1 VGFTLLSRTETVKR
15 LIEIR
20 KTIKNNEKQLN
31 DASLNDLKNKIDNLL
46 VDVIGA
52 PEKLQYKVNEI
63 LSQVI
68 DGNIKTN
75 TALVAIH
82 EIVKEGLEPDKYGKK
97 QKEKYKKKNKSNY
110 NQNNPNLN
118 INELEKRGWNN

>member
-1 VGFTLLSRTETVKR
+1 MLSRTETVKR

-20 KTIKNNEKQLN
+20 KTIKNNEKELN
-31 DASLNDLKNKIDNLL
+31 EASLNALKNQIDELL
-46 VDVIGA
+46 IDVIGA

-68 DGNIKTN
+68 DENIKTN

-82 EIVKEGLEPDKYGKK
+82 ELVNEGLEPVKYSKK
-97 QKEKYKKKNKSNY
+97 QKEKYNKKNQVDY
-110 NQNNPNLN
+110 NRNNPNLN

>member
-1 VGFTLLSRTETVKR
+1 MGFTLLSRTETVKR

-75 TALVAIH
+75 TCLLYTSDAAD
-82 EIVKEGLEPDKYGKK
+82 E
-97 QKEKYKKKNKSNY
+97 
-110 NQNNPNLN
+110 
-118 INELEKRGWNN
+118 

>member
-1 VGFTLLSRTETVKR
+1 MLSRTETVKR
-15 LIEIR
+15 LIKIR
-20 KTIKNNEKQLN
+20 KTIKNNEKKLN
-31 DASLNDLKNKIDNLL
+31 EASLNDLKNQIDNLL
-46 VDVIGA
+46 IDVIGA

-82 EIVKEGLEPDKYGKK
+82 ELVNEGLEPVKYSKK
-97 QKEKYKKKNKSNY
+97 QKKKYKTKNKVDY
-110 NQNNPNLN
+110 NKNNPNLN

>member
-1 VGFTLLSRTETVKR
+1 MLSRTETVKR

-31 DASLNDLKNKIDNLL
+31 EASLNDLKNKIDNLL

-68 DGNIKTN
+68 DGNIKIN

-82 EIVKEGLEPDKYGKK
+82 ELVNEGLEPVKYGKK
-97 QKEKYKKKNKSNY
+97 QKGKYKKKNKANY
-110 NQNNPNLN
+110 DQNNPNLN

>member
-1 VGFTLLSRTETVKR
+1 MLSRTETVKR

-20 KTIKNNEKQLN
+20 KTIKNNEKEKN
-31 DASLNDLKNKIDNLL
+31 EASLNALKNQIDELL
-46 VDVIGA
+46 IDVIGA

-68 DGNIKTN
+68 DENIKTN

-82 EIVKEGLEPDKYGKK
+82 ELVNEGLEPVKYSKK
-97 QKEKYKKKNKSNY
+97 QKEKYNKKN
-110 NQNNPNLN
+110 QVD
-118 INELEKRGWNN
+118 